1 MLLLFLKNLNMLNT
15 VKKSNVISI
24 SIKSFSHNILK
35 YYIVAFFSLFKLKTI
50 NLKVQPIKRKRI
62 TILKSPHKYKK
73 AQEHFQLKIY
83 KSVLV
88 IHDIN
93 AKDILTLLVNK
104 PQGIFVKVKIKQAK
118 TKMLLK

>member
-1 MLLLFLKNLNMLNT
+1 MLNT
-15 VKKSNVISI
+15 IKKSNVINI

-35 YYIVAFFSLFKLKTI
+35 YYIVAFFSLFKLKNI

-83 KSVLV
+83 KSVLTV
-88 IHDIN
+88 HGVN
-93 AKDILTLLVNK
+93 TKDILTFLINK
-104 PQGIFVKVKIKQAK
+104 PQGVFVKVKMKQLK
-118 TKMLLK
+118 TKVVVK